1 MSTEKTDTEK
11 TKDEVNNKIIVGLT
25 EKVIVKGESQN
36 REVIARMDTGAT
48 KSSIDVSL
56 AAELRLGPVIDSKLI
71 KSAHGTKLRPIV
83 EVNVEIKG
91 RTLQARFTVADRS
104 QMRYPVLIGQN
115 LLRDNFLIDPSRR
128 VDMPMKLKK
137 Q

>member
-1 MSTEKTDTEK
+1 MSTEKTDIEETN
-11 TKDEVNNKIIVGLT
+11 DEVNNKIIVGLT

-48 KSSIDVSL
+48 KSSIDVRL

-71 KSAHGTKLRPIV
+71 KSAHGTKLRPVV

-91 RTLQARFTVADRS
+91 KILQARFTVADRS

-115 LLRDNFLIDPSRR
+115 LLKNNFLIDPSRR
-128 VDMPMKLKK
+128 VDMPMRMKK
-137 Q
+137 